1 MYLYNDPT
9 FLLVIPALILAF
21 FAQWKV
27 KSTFDKYSKVACSRG
42 YTGASVARYILD
54 DYRLQ
59 DIAVE
64 SVRGELTDHYDPKAR
79 KLRLSDPVYGSNSIA
94 ALGVAAHE
102 AGHAIQDAKGYAP
115 IKLRNGMVPV
125 TNLGSTLAFP
135 LFILGMFA
143 GLPVFMDIG
152 IVLFSLAVVFSVLT
166 LPVEFNAS
174 ARAIRV
180 LADGHFLT
188 EKELPGAK
196 AVLNA
201 AALTYVAATAM
212 AVLNLVR
219 LLLLRNSR
227 D

>member
-1 MYLYNDPT
+1 MYFYNDAT
-9 FLLVIPALILAF
+9 FLLLIPAMLLAF

-27 KSTFDKYSKVACSRG
+27 KSTFDQYSKVACSRG

-59 DIAVE
+59 DIAVKATP
-64 SVRGELTDHYDPKAR
+64 GELTDHYDPR
-79 KLRLSDPVYGSNSIA
+79 NRTLNLSDPVYNSNSVA
-94 ALGVAAHE
+94 AIGVAAHE

-115 IKLRNGMVPV
+115 IRLRNGMVPV

-135 LFILGMFA
+135 LFLLGMFA
-143 GLPVFMDIG
+143 GLPIFMDAG

-174 ARAIRV
+174 RRAIRV

-201 AALTYVAATAM
+201 AALTYVASTAM

-219 LLLLRNSR
+219 LLMLRNSR

>member
-1 MYLYNDPT
+1 MYFYNDAT
-9 FLLVIPALILAF
+9 FLLLIPAMLLAF

-27 KSTFDKYSKVACSRG
+27 KSTFDQYSKVACSRG

-59 DIAVE
+59 DIAVKATP
-64 SVRGELTDHYDPKAR
+64 GELTDHYDPR
-79 KLRLSDPVYGSNSIA
+79 NRTLNLSDPVYNSNSVA
-94 ALGVAAHE
+94 AIGVAAHE

-115 IKLRNGMVPV
+115 IRLRNGMVPV

-135 LFILGMFA
+135 LFLLGMFA
-143 GLPVFMDIG
+143 GLPIFMDAG

-174 ARAIRV
+174 RRAIRV

-201 AALTYVAATAM
+201 AALTYVASTAM

-219 LLLLRNSR
+219 LIMLRNSR

>member
-1 MYLYNDPT
+1 MIFYNDPT
-9 FLLVIPALILAF
+9 FFLLIPALILAF

-27 KSTFDKYSKVACSRG
+27 KSTFEKYSRAACSRG
-42 YTGASVARYILD
+42 YTGAQVARYILD

-59 DIAVE
+59 NITVE
-64 SVRGELTDHYDPKAR
+64 AIPGELSDHYDPR
-79 KLRLSDPVYGSNSIA
+79 SQKLRLSDQVYNGDSVA

-102 AGHAIQDAKGYAP
+102 AGHAIQDAKGYTP

-135 LFILGMFA
+135 LFLLGMFA
-143 GLPVFMDIG
+143 GLPIFMDIG
-152 IVLFSLAVVFSVLT
+152 IILFSLAVVFSILT

-174 ARAIRV
+174 SRALRV
-180 LADGHFLT
+180 LADGNFLNAQ
-188 EKELPGAK
+188 ELPGAR
-196 AVLNA
+196 AVLGA
-201 AALTYVAATAM
+201 AALTYVASTAM

-219 LLLLRNSR
+219 LLMLRNQR

>member
-1 MYLYNDPT
+1 MYYGDT
-9 FLLVIPALILAF
+9 TFFLLIPALLLAF
-21 FAQWKV
+21 YAQWKV
-27 KSTFDKYSKVACSRG
+27 KSTFAKYAKVACSRG
-42 YTGASVARYILD
+42 YTGAQVARYILD

-64 SVRGELTDHYDPKAR
+64 ATRGELTDHYDPKAR
-79 KLRLSDPVYGSNSIA
+79 KLRLSDPVYNSNSVSAI
-94 ALGVAAHE
+94 GVAAHE

-125 TNLGSTLAFP
+125 ASFGSTLAFP
-135 LFILGMFA
+135 LFIFGLFA
-143 GLPVFMDIG
+143 SLPILMDVG
-152 IVLFSLAVVFSVLT
+152 IILFSVAVVFSVLT

-174 ARAIRV
+174 RRAIRV

-188 EKELPGAK
+188 DQELPMAK

-201 AALTYVAATAM
+201 AALTYVASTAM

-219 LLLLRNSR
+219 LIMLRNSR